1 MNKVAKWI
9 SITFIALVALAAIGW
24 SSIGSDWQALLSDP
38 PQDTN
43 LLFWS
48 QSQRDVGFKMMDK
61 LPLLVKS
68 SSIKP
73 SANPRIL
80 PDGEKLEFN
89 VDMDAFFA
97 KQSLSGAIILHKG
110 NVRYERYAIGHSPE
124 KRWTSFSVA
133 KSLTSSL
140 VGIALQEGHINSLND
155 NVSDYIDGLKGS
167 AYDNVTIVQ
176 LLTMTSGVQWNE
188 DYTDPQSDVA
198 KFNNHVAND
207 GLPTIVSYMRNLPR
221 AYPAGEQWQYSTG
234 ETNLIG
240 ILVGEATGQTV
251 AQYLTEKIWQ
261 PFGMESR
268 ASWLLGSDSSE
279 ISGCCIQASLR
290 DFARYGLFV
299 LEDGKIDGTTILPEG
314 WFEMATR
321 KQADISKPGEGYGY
335 QWWTFDDGSFTARG
349 IFGQTIF
356 IDPRRQ
362 LVVAFN
368 GNWKNATNGELNRQR
383 FEFIDTV
390 RATVDQEGY
399 NIATLP

>member
-1 MNKVAKWI
+1 MNKLSKWI
-9 SITFIALVALAAIGW
+9 GIPVVTVLALAGIGW
-24 SSIGSDWQALLSDP
+24 WSIGADWRALLSDP

-43 LLFWS
+43 VLFWS

-61 LPLLVKS
+61 LPILVKS
-68 SSIKP
+68 SPIQP
-73 SANPRIL
+73 SENARTL
-80 PDGEKLEFN
+80 PDGEKLTFDI
-89 VDMDAFFA
+89 DMDTFFA
-97 KQSLSGAIILHKG
+97 KQSLSGAVILHKG
-110 NVRYERYAIGHSPE
+110 KIRFERYGIGHSPE

-140 VGIALQEGHINSLND
+140 VGIALKEGYIKSLDD

-176 LLTMTSGVQWNE
+176 LLTMTSGVQWDE

-207 GLPTIVSYMRNLPR
+207 GLPTIVSYMKDLPR
-221 AYPAGEQWQYSTG
+221 AYPAGEKWQYSTG

-240 ILVGEATGQTV
+240 ILVGEATGQTIT
-251 AQYLTEKIWQ
+251 QYLTEKIWQ
-261 PFGMESR
+261 PFGMEND
-268 ASWLLGSDSSE
+268 ASWLLSSDGFE

-314 WFEMATR
+314 WFEMATS
-321 KQADISKPGEGYGY
+321 KQADIGRSGEGYGY

-383 FEFIDTV
+383 FDFIDTIRV
-390 RATVDQEGY
+390 KIDQEG
-399 NIATLP
+399 

>member
-1 MNKVAKWI
+1 
-9 SITFIALVALAAIGW
+9 VALAAIGW
-24 SSIGSDWQALLSDP
+24 SSIGSDWHALLSDP

-261 PFGMESR
+261 PFGMENR

>member
-1 MNKVAKWI
+1 MNQASKWI
-9 SITFIALVALAAIGW
+9 VITVITLLTLVGIGW
-24 SSIGSDWQALLSDP
+24 WSIGSDWRALLSNP
-38 PQDTN
+38 PQDTDI
-43 LLFWS
+43 LFWS
-48 QSQRDVGFKMMDK
+48 QTQRDVGFKMMDK
-61 LPLLVKS
+61 LPILIKS
-68 SSIKP
+68 SPIQA
-73 SANPRIL
+73 SANPRTL
-80 PDGEKLEFN
+80 SDGKKLIFDI
-89 VDMDAFFA
+89 DMDAFFA
-97 KQSLSGAIILHKG
+97 KQNLSGALILHKG
-110 NVRYERYAIGHSPE
+110 KIRYERYGLGHSPE

-140 VGIALQEGHINSLND
+140 VGIALKEGYIKSLGD

-167 AYDNVTIVQ
+167 AYDNVTIMQ

-198 KFNNHVAND
+198 KFNNHIAND
-207 GLPTIVSYMRNLPR
+207 GLPTIVSYMRTLPR

-240 ILVGEATGQTV
+240 ILVAEATGQTL

-261 PFGMESR
+261 PFGMENK
-268 ASWLLGSDSSE
+268 ASWLLGSDGSE

-299 LEDGKIDGTTILPEG
+299 LEDGKIDGTSILPVG
-314 WFEMATR
+314 WFEMATS
-321 KQADISKPGEGYGY
+321 KQADIGRSGKGYGY

-356 IDPRRQ
+356 IDPKRQ

-368 GNWKNATNGELNRQR
+368 GNWNNATDGELNRQR
-383 FEFIDTV
+383 FEFIDIV
-390 RATVDQEGY
+390 RAKIDHEG
-399 NIATLP
+399 